1 MATSWNAQIGGG
13 KYCLRF
19 ETTDYEK
26 YREVE
31 KTAQRMIDEANKE
44 IEKQRGK
51 MFLKEVDKCV

>member
-13 KYCLRF
+13 KYCLQF

-51 MFLKEVDKCV
+51 MFSSIGHL

>member
-13 KYCLRF
+13 KYCLQF